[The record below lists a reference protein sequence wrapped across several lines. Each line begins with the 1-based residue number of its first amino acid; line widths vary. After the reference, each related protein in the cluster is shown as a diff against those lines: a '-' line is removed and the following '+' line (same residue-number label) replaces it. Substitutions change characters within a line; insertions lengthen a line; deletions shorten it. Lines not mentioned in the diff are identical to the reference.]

1 MEGNYDKLDK
11 LIVVIYMLCKY
22 CIIIFYYVN
31 EILEILFC

>member
-22 CIIIFYYVN
+22 RIIIFYYVN